1 MKITQEVLIAFVVC
15 LVIYLYRNL
24 FSSIYKNSILGRLIF
39 ILFIIFATLK
49 KKEFGVLAFILYV
62 IIDKTII
69 EGMTTNDSDN
79 NANNTDSEITNNA
92 YGEISND
99 TKCCPCDS
107 SKNETRKTN
116 EINDAIASFKTKHCK
131 NGKVI
136 DKNGNPIDMKDLASN
151 FPEISFNLEKCATCN
166 PCAEGC
172 NFKLTSGFE
181 RITVEEKMRPV
192 DSAAIST
199 N

>member
-1 MKITQEVLIAFVVC
+1 MKIRQELLITFVVC

-24 FSSIYKNSILGRLIF
+24 FISIYKNSILGRLIF
-39 ILFIIFATLK
+39 ILFIIFSTLK
-49 KKEFGVLAFILYV
+49 KKEFGVLAVILYV

-69 EGMTTNDSDN
+69 EGMTTNDSTNDSDN
-79 NANNTDSEITNNA
+79 NANNGD
-92 YGEISND
+92 GEISND

-107 SKNETRKTN
+107 SKNESTTTN

-172 NFKLTSGFE
+172 NFKLTSGSE
-181 RITVEEKMRPV
+181 RITLEENLRPV
-192 DSAAIST
+192 DSAVIST